1 VVTFANRQPD
11 VPPELASLAVARR
24 RAVDETGR
32 VVRPE
37 TKYALSGDVYVAYQV
52 FGEGS
57 FDLVVAPGLLSN
69 IEYGWELESWVAFYR
84 GLAAFA
90 RVILFDKRGSG
101 VSDPVSGAPLLEER
115 MDDIRAVL
123 DAAGSERAALHGAAD
138 GAALALLFAA
148 TYPDRAAALVLHGP
162 RVRGSW
168 APDYPWGDRDAP
180 TPPGSAWTSPEMV
193 ESVIPTL
200 APSRVGDDE
209 YARWS
214 ASYLRLSASPTT
226 AASLFRMFFDID
238 VRHVLPA
245 ISVPTLVTRLEMD
258 AVSTTTDRELAPSEE
273 SRYVCE
279 RIPGARYVE
288 RKTGAPNIWGDDA
301 SEHIAIVREF
311 LTEVWED
318 GAWEPPEPDRVLAT
332 VLFTDI
338 VGSTEL
344 LAALGDAGWRDL
356 AREHHAV
363 VRRQLS
369 RFRGREVDTA
379 GDGFFATFDGPARG
393 IRCASAISDAVG
405 ELGIEVRTG
414 LHTGE
419 CEVIDGGK
427 VGGIAVHIGARVA
440 AAAAPGE
447 VLVSSTV
454 KDLVSGSGV
463 EFEDRGTH
471 ELKGIPGDWR
481 LFAVIA

>member
-1 VVTFANRQPD
+1 V
-11 VPPELASLAVARR
+11 E
-24 RAVDETGR
+24 
-32 VVRPE
+32 RPE
-37 TKYALSGDVYVAYQV
+37 TKYASSGDVYIAFQV
-52 FGEGS
+52 FGEGP
-57 FDLVVAPGLLSN
+57 FDLVVVPGYFSN
-69 IEYGWELESWVAFYR
+69 VEYGWMLESWAAFYR
-84 GLAAFA
+84 GLASFA

-101 VSDPVSGAPLLEER
+101 VSDPVSGAPLFEER
-115 MDDIRAVL
+115 MDDIRAVM

-148 TYPDRAAALVLHGP
+148 TYPDRTAALVLHGP
-162 RVRGSW
+162 QVRGSW
-168 APDYPWGDRDAP
+168 ASDYPWGQREAP
-180 TPPGSAWTSPEMV
+180 APPGSGWTDAEMV
-193 ESVIPTL
+193 ELVIRRI
-200 APSRVGDDE
+200 APSRLGDAE
-209 YARWS
+209 FARFVS
-214 ASYLRLSASPTT
+214 SYLRLSASPTT
-226 AASLFRMFFDID
+226 AAALSRMFFDID
-238 VRHVLPA
+238 VRHALPV
-245 ISVPTLVTRLEMD
+245 ISVPTLVTRLEPD
-258 AVSTTTDRELAPSEE
+258 ATYPREAA
-273 SRYVCE
+273 RYVCE

-288 RKTGAPNIWGDDA
+288 RTSGAPNMWGEDA

-311 LTEVWED
+311 LTGVWAD

-332 VLFTDI
+332 ILFTDI

-356 AREHHAV
+356 VREHHAV

-369 RFRGREVDTA
+369 RFRGQEVDTA

-393 IRCASAISDAVG
+393 IRCASAISRSVR

-440 AAAAPGE
+440 GAAAPGE

-454 KDLVSGSGV
+454 KDLVSGSGL

-471 ELKGIPGDWR
+471 ELKGIPGEWR
-481 LFAVIA
+481 LFAVGA

>member
-1 VVTFANRQPD
+1 M
-11 VPPELASLAVARR
+11 L
-24 RAVDETGR
+24 
-32 VVRPE
+32 RPE
-37 TKYALSGDVYVAYQV
+37 TKYAQSGDVYVAYQV
-52 FGEGS
+52 FGDGP
-57 FDLVVAPGLLSN
+57 FDLVVAPGFFSN
-69 IEYGWELESWVAFYR
+69 IEYGWELESWAAFYR
-84 GLAAFA
+84 GLASFA
-90 RVILFDKRGSG
+90 RVIVFDKRGSG
-101 VSDPVSGAPLLEER
+101 VSDPVSGAPLFEER
-115 MDDIRAVL
+115 MDDIRAVM

-148 TYPDRAAALVLHGP
+148 TYPDRAAALLLHGP

-168 APDYPWGDRDAP
+168 APDYPWAQRDV
-180 TPPGSAWTSPEMV
+180 PPPAGAGWTSPEMV
-193 ESVIPTL
+193 ESVIRTI
-200 APSRVGDDE
+200 APSRVGDADF
-209 YARWS
+209 ARWL

-226 AASLFRMFFDID
+226 AAALFRMFFDID
-238 VRHVLPA
+238 VRHVLPTVD
-245 ISVPTLVTRLEMD
+245 VPTLVCRLEMD
-258 AVSTTTDRELAPSEE
+258 ELGRLEE

-279 RIPGARYVE
+279 HIPGARYVE
-288 RKTGAPNIWGDDA
+288 RKSGAPNIWAEDS
-301 SEHIAIVREF
+301 SEYIAIAREF
-311 LTEVWED
+311 LTGVWED
-318 GAWEPPEPDRVLAT
+318 GAWEPSEPDRVLAT

-338 VGSTEL
+338 VGSTER
-344 LAALGDAGWRDL
+344 LAALGDAGWREL
-356 AREHHAV
+356 VREHHAL

-393 IRCASAISDAVG
+393 IRCASAISDAVR
-405 ELGIEVRTG
+405 ELGLEVRTG

-440 AAAAPGE
+440 GAAAPGE

-471 ELKGIPGDWR
+471 ELKGIPGEWR
-481 LFAVIA
+481 LFAATA